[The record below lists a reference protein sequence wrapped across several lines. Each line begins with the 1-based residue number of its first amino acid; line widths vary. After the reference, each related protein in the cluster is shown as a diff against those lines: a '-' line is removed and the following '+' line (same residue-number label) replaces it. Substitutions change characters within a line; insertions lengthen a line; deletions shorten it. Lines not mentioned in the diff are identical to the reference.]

1 MPWGSNPP
9 YPQPHP
15 RPNLLTSCSYSCT
28 ARHAQLRSCTARH
41 AQQLRDL
48 GLRLETRDQVQTRS
62 GFVPDTSAL
71 PLRATAPIQRPFAIQ
86 DLPGFYPITGRRMM
100 QIFPLSTAAAAATA
114 ISSIVNPR
122 RHPAVNH
129 DPPAVAGRAL
139 SARRKG
145 SSSSPVRSF
154 PSSRSFYPRHRSSST
169 GMLSPPTSHQHRAH
183 RLAWWSPLL

>member
-1 MPWGSNPP
+1 MLGDRSPGAGHRSGRLPQLGALPVSGMPWGSNPP

-41 AQQLRDL
+41 DAQQLRDL

-100 QIFPLSTAAAAATA
+100 QIFPLSTAAAAAATA

-129 DPPAVAGRAL
+129 DPPAVAGRSQ
-139 SARRKG
+139 SARGERAH
-145 SSSSPVRSF
+145 PRVLRSF
-154 PSSRSFYPRHRSSST
+154 SSFRSS
-169 GMLSPPTSHQHRAH
+169 H
-183 RLAWWSPLL
+183 